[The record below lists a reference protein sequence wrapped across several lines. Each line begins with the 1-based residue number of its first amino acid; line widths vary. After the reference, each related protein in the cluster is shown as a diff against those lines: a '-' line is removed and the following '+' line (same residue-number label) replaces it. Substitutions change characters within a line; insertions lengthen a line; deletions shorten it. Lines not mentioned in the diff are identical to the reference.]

1 MHLKRCLRVHFFF
14 LCGLFSCD
22 YLAVCRKLCK
32 FVAETKSI
40 TNYEKMRKF
49 VFVLLGVLIPTL
61 TANCSN
67 KKNVEKAVIALYI
80 ALGGGTK

>member
-1 MHLKRCLRVHFFF
+1 MK
-14 LCGLFSCD
+14 
-22 YLAVCRKLCK
+22 
-32 FVAETKSI
+32 I
-40 TNYEKMRKF
+40 MRKF
-49 VFVLLGVLIPTL
+49 VFVLSGVLIPTL